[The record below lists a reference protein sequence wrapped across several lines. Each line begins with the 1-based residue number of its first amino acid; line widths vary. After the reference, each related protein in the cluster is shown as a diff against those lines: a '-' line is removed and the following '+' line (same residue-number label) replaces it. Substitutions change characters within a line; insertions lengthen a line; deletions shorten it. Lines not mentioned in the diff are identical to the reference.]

1 MMPAY
6 RFIIAVITP
15 LVKLLYPHRVIGA
28 ENIPDGAAVVCGNH
42 SSYIDP
48 VLIAVAFTSRRM
60 VHFMGKAEIFK
71 NPFFRWFFTKIGA
84 FPVRRGEQDIA
95 AIKNS
100 MRFLKEGTKVMIF
113 PEGTRSK
120 KGNDMLEFHSG
131 SFKCALKS
139 KCPVIP
145 IALVDCFKVLDQ
157 KGSKPVSIQ
166 LHYLE
171 PILYE
176 EYKDM
181 NTTQLANLVKER
193 IQKKINESL

>member
-1 MMPAY
+1 MPAY

-113 PEGTRSK
+113 PEGTRVGRDNEAAAKTGAVRIADKMKAPVVPVYMPRDK
-120 KGNDMLEFHSG
+120 KMLRKTVVVIGEPYMVSEEETRCDYQAKADELMVKISG
-131 SFKCALKS
+131 LRERAL
-139 KCPVIP
+139 
-145 IALVDCFKVLDQ
+145 
-157 KGSKPVSIQ
+157 
-166 LHYLE
+166 
-171 PILYE
+171 
-176 EYKDM
+176 
-181 NTTQLANLVKER
+181 
-193 IQKKINESL
+193 